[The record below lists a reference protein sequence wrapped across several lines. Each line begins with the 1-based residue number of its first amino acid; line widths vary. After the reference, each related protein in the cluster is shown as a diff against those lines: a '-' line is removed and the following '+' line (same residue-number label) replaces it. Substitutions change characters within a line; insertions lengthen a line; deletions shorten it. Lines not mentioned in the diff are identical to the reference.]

1 MRTLLLVIV
10 TSFSF
15 PAFAQ
20 SSLGI
25 SGATFSLGMVEDE
38 GGEYRGDASAVVDV
52 AITDVHGFQG
62 DIRFSETLSGTVG
75 SIATHLYMAPEN
87 GQKYGL
93 FAALSDVDGRS
104 MLYGSFGAEG
114 MLSFG
119 ESTVVEARG
128 GLGWADTDGL
138 DYIFGGLSVAQ
149 AMTPAIEVE
158 FSLDIA
164 DFDEAGFSATAY
176 DAGVTARYSPEGS
189 PWGAYAS
196 VTQSGLTGTDRAAG
210 ETRIGLGLT
219 LSLGTAGGVDPHT
232 RLFRTPDPVTPLVR
246 RGIW

>member
-1 MRTLLLVIV
+1 MRTLLFVLV

-15 PAFAQ
+15 PAYAQ

-25 SGATFSLGMVEDE
+25 TGATFSLGVAEDE
-38 GGEYRGDASAVVDV
+38 GGDLRGDGSAVVDV

-62 DIRFSETLSGTVG
+62 DLRFGDTTSGAIGTLS
-75 SIATHLYMAPEN
+75 THLYMTPKE

-114 MLSFG
+114 MLSLG
-119 ESTVVEARG
+119 DNTVLEGRG

-138 DYIFGGLSVAQ
+138 DYIFGGVSIAQSLSE
-149 AMTPAIEVE
+149 TFELE
-158 FSLDIA
+158 LSLDFA
-164 DFDEAGFSATAY
+164 EFDEAAFSATSY
-176 DAGVTARYSPEGS
+176 DAGLTARYSPEGL

-196 VTQSGLTGTDRAAG
+196 VTHSGLAGDSSASG
-210 ETRIGLGLT
+210 ETRLGLGLT
-219 LSLGTAGGVDPHT
+219 LTLGTAGGTDPHT
-232 RLFRTPDPVTPLVR
+232 RPFRTADPLAPLVR
-246 RGIW
+246 RGLW